1 MNRPDI
7 IAALIPLVDVF
18 RQLGISYH
26 IGGSIASSAYGI
38 ARATLDIDVVAD
50 LSLKQAP
57 LLTRALERQY
67 YIEELSIAD
76 AVRNRSSFNIIH
88 LDTIVKI
95 DVFIVKDTPYD
106 RCAFNRKRPE
116 NFEDD
121 GVDNVFF
128 FASCE
133 DVILHKLHWFRLGE
147 GVSER
152 QWLDVL
158 GVIKVQKEALDL
170 EYLRRWAGELE
181 CTALLEKALT
191 DAGMATGT
199 NNKRST

>member
-1 MNRPDI
+1 MNKPDI
-7 IAALIPLVDVF
+7 IAALIPLVDTF
-18 RQLGISYH
+18 RQLGINYH

-50 LSLKQAP
+50 LSLRQAP
-57 LLTRALERQY
+57 LLTKALEGRY
-67 YIEELSIAD
+67 YIEEQSIAD
-76 AVRNRSSFNIIH
+76 AVRDRSSFNIIH

-95 DVFIVKDTPYD
+95 DVFIVKNTPYD

-116 NFEDD
+116 KFEDD
-121 GVDNVFF
+121 GENNVFF

-133 DVILHKLHWFRLGE
+133 DVILHKLQWFLLGE

-158 GVIKVQKEALDL
+158 GIIKVQKEALDL
-170 EYLRRWAGELE
+170 EYLRQWAADLD
-181 CTALLEKALT
+181 CAALLEKALT
-191 DAGMATGT
+191 DAGICAGT
-199 NNKRST
+199 NHQRSV